1 MGTGVKKEPVILKSG
16 RKVTVAQKNYSSKGL
31 VQSGVISSRD
41 YEMDNRATIA
51 VSMAIKKAKV
61 LGKPIAKYDRV
72 TGMTYLEY
80 IDGRREIIE

>member
-16 RKVTVAQKNYSSKGL
+16 RKVTVAKKNYSSKGL

-51 VSMAIKKAKV
+51 VSMAIKKQ
-61 LGKPIAKYDRV
+61 KY
-72 TGMTYLEY
+72 
-80 IDGRREIIE
+80 

>member
-1 MGTGVKKEPVILKSG
+1 
-16 RKVTVAQKNYSSKGL
+16 
-31 VQSGVISSRD
+31 
-41 YEMDNRATIA
+41 MDNRATIA

>member
-16 RKVTVAQKNYSSKGL
+16 RKVTVAKKNYSSKGL

-41 YEMDNRATIA
+41 YEKDNRATIA
-51 VSMAIKKAKV
+51 VSMAIIKAKV